1 MNNLVGGHGD
11 LTLFLSE
18 RGAEKG
24 EEEINDLGCG
34 MSWGEKDAEGRLG
47 SQASYTVT

>member
-1 MNNLVGGHGD
+1 MNNLEGGHGD

-24 EEEINDLGCG
+24 EEEITIWDVECP
-34 MSWGEKDAEGRLG
+34 GEKRLQKG
-47 SQASYTVT
+47 G